1 MGMNVQI
8 INKDNLPGKVLETG
22 LFAGEGP
29 NLPLAVED
37 RYTYDQT
44 IFTASGSTA
53 PYATNAKVV
62 KAGPGFLKSLIITGL
77 GAVATGATHLFVY
90 DNTAASGVPI
100 DIIPRPATGVNLQ
113 IEFNHEFYTGL
124 SIGLG
129 TIAVATATVT
139 PTLAAVGAVDQA
151 VDVLAIYR

>member
-37 RYTYDQT
+37 RYTYDQI
-44 IFTASGSTA
+44 IFTLTGSTA
-53 PYATNAKVV
+53 PYATTSKVV
-62 KAGPGFLKSLIITGL
+62 KSAPGFLKSLIITGL
-77 GAVATGATHLFVY
+77 GAAATGATHLFIY
-90 DNTAASGVPI
+90 DNTAASGLPI
-100 DIIPRPATGVNLQ
+100 DIIPRPAAGVNLQ
-113 IEFNHEFYTGL
+113 IEFNHEFYSGL
-124 SIGLG
+124 AIAIG

-139 PTLAAVGAVDQA
+139 PTLAAVGALDQA
-151 VDVLAIYR
+151 VDVLTIYR